1 MMKNEEKYRLRAY
14 FTYDGECVI
23 VRHKLVDKLSNM
35 FVLVSAYKFVVL
47 EDRQGF
53 IPTEVSAWTW
63 APNVDV
69 VSGRPGIVHLPE
81 EVQRFDTLDQAV
93 AYIDITQ
100 L

>member
-53 IPTEVSAWTW
+53 IPTAVSTWTW
-63 APNVDV
+63 DPHIDV
-69 VSGRPGIVHLPE
+69 VSGQPGVIHLPDT
-81 EVQRFDTLDQAV
+81 VQRFDTLDQAV

-100 L
+100 R